1 MQESGP
7 NGFDDSMHCVT
18 PAVPLL
24 PALLKAEG
32 FATHALGKWDV
43 GYVQRHCLPTTR
55 GFDTFLVRTLNG
67 RRALCPPSPYLPTTS
82 AAADGPRP
90 IPLLS
95 VSADPLAPLCGQ
107 GYYTPCTSDYW
118 YHGAPGGGLAKSKC
132 GGVDFHDSVL
142 EEIKPAAMSGPASL
156 NGTCASRSRSATGP
170 LHFKSNHS
178 SASVCRRPGGLFAA
192 GGGADPRARP
202 GERAVLLLPGLP
214 QCPRRMHR
222 GSLRGRPRRADG
234 HGRPV

>member
-55 GFDTFLVRTLNG
+55 GFDTFLVRAPNG

-82 AAADGPRP
+82 ATACGPQAP
-90 IPLLS
+90 PSPLLS
-95 VSADPLAPLCGQ
+95 
-107 GYYTPCTSDYW
+107 
-118 YHGAPGGGLAKSKC
+118 
-132 GGVDFHDSVL
+132 
-142 EEIKPAAMSGPASL
+142 
-156 NGTCASRSRSATGP
+156 R
-170 LHFKSNHS
+170 
-178 SASVCRRPGGLFAA
+178 
-192 GGGADPRARP
+192 
-202 GERAVLLLPGLP
+202 
-214 QCPRRMHR
+214 
-222 GSLRGRPRRADG
+222 
-234 HGRPV
+234 